1 MSKIYLVESRDC
13 TQAIACE
20 YGQSLLAF
28 TERDEAKCAA
38 ANWPRDM
45 GVGPCYV
52 REAELVDPKSAAFA
66 RMILHY
72 LGECLD
78 HNNEQIDLR
87 HVKELA
93 IQAGVMER

>member
-1 MSKIYLVESRDC
+1 MTKIYLVESKGC
-13 TQAIACE
+13 TQAMVTE

-28 TERDEAKCAA
+28 TERDEAEIAA